1 MGADVRPP
9 ALTLIER
16 LQSQPHRFDLF
27 QAISLLERMAPERL
41 DLGTGVGH
49 DESAKL
55 CGNVSL
61 AFAPSDVVSVC
72 APTASDP
79 RPTLTSAAMSLAGGD
94 GPLPVPFTEMLL
106 QRRPKRD
113 RAALDFLDIFHN
125 RWLAFLYR
133 SRKKHNLGLN
143 WRGSQT
149 DNPIA
154 KTLDALSG
162 LGRAEGARGPH
173 YEIARLGY
181 AGLQNAAPRSMVNLI
196 TMLSDRLGLKI
207 TGHQFIGGWQPLL
220 AVDTPPLGRAVIGR
234 KAVLGQRAWDA
245 AAGIEITVNGL
256 PFDRLQA
263 LLPGGKDHTLME
275 WLVRRFSQSELRV
288 RLVIHTE
295 PQPTSAL
302 PRLGQAQIGWTTW
315 VVAPNAT
322 RPRIH
327 LCPIVTQLQA
337 GSDSRRADSLSH
349 DETRVKAG

>member
-1 MGADVRPP
+1 MGAHVRPP

-55 CGNVSL
+55 CGNVSF
-61 AFAPSDVVSVC
+61 AFAPSDVVSVR
-72 APTASDP
+72 PQTAGDP
-79 RPTLTSAAMSLAGGD
+79 RPTLTSAAMSLAGAD

-143 WRGSQT
+143 WRGLQT
-149 DNPIA
+149 DNPVA

-173 YEIARLGY
+173 QEIARLGY
-181 AGLQNAAPRSMVNLI
+181 AGLQNAAPRSMVNLMA
-196 TMLSDRLGLKI
+196 MLSDRLGLKI
-207 TGHQFIGGWQPLL
+207 TGRQFIGGWQPLL
-220 AVDTPPLGRAVIGR
+220 AADTPPLGRAIIGR
-234 KAVLGQRAWDA
+234 NAVLGQRAWDA

-263 LLPGGKDHTLME
+263 LLPGGQDHRLME
-275 WLVRRFSQSELRV
+275 WLVRRFTQSELRV
-288 RLVIHTE
+288 WLVIRAE
-295 PQPTSAL
+295 PQLASTL
-302 PRLGQAQIGWTTW
+302 PRLGQAKIGWTTW
-315 VVAPNAT
+315 LVTPDVA
-322 RPRIH
+322 RPRVN
-327 LCPIVTQLQA
+327 LYPIVTQLHA
-337 GSDSRRADSLSH
+337 GSDACRGDSLNQ
-349 DETRVKAG
+349 DEPRVTAG

>member
-1 MGADVRPP
+1 MGAHVRPP

-61 AFAPSDVVSVC
+61 AFAPSDVVTVS
-72 APTASDP
+72 AQTATDP
-79 RPTLTSAAMSLAGGD
+79 RPSLTSAAMSLAGAD

-133 SRKKHNLGLN
+133 SRKKHNMGLN

-149 DNPIA
+149 DNPVA
-154 KTLDALSG
+154 KTLDSLSG

-173 YEIARLGY
+173 HEIARLGY
-181 AGLQNAAPRSMVNLI
+181 AGLQNAAPRSMVNLMV
-196 TMLSDRLGLKI
+196 MLSDRLGLKV
-207 TGHQFIGGWQPLL
+207 TGRQFIGGWQPLL
-220 AVDTPPLGRAVIGR
+220 PADTPPLGRAVLGFN
-234 KAVLGQRAWDA
+234 AVLGQRAWDA
-245 AAGIEITVNGL
+245 AAGIEITVKGL

-263 LLPGGKDHTLME
+263 LLPGGKDHILME
-275 WLVRRFSQSELRV
+275 WLVRRFMQSELRV
-288 RLVIHTE
+288 WLVIRTE
-295 PQPTSAL
+295 PQTASTL
-302 PRLGQAQIGWTTW
+302 PRLGQAQLGWTTW
-315 VVAPNAT
+315 LAAPNTAS
-322 RPRIH
+322 PQVS
-327 LCPIVTQLQA
+327 LYPIVTQLQA
-337 GSDSRRADSLSH
+337 SGDSCRGNSLNR
-349 DETRVKAG
+349 DESRVAAG